1 MLGRLCEPP
10 FFWRRRPLEA
20 QLTILMSL
28 TTCRRSEAEG
38 AFPFLCRRR
47 PAAEAY
53 ARGRFLITMTLRSNP
68 SFFFYFYRNFALL
81 FTTFLHFW
89 SFYGILTCFAQNNT
103 VIISIFLQ
111 RFPIIYIFYGKT
123 APNKTLF
130 TVILFWLLPISFSFH
145 NHKKV
150 SLII

>member
-1 MLGRLCEPP
+1 MLTIVSNSNAGSDLPP
-10 FFWRRRPLEA
+10 RRPLEA
-20 QLTILMSL
+20 QLTILMSP
-28 TTCRRSEAEG
+28 TTCRR
-38 AFPFLCRRR
+38 
-47 PAAEAY
+47 AY

-68 SFFFYFYRNFALL
+68 SFFFYFYRNFASS
-81 FTTFLHFW
+81 FTIFLHFW

-123 APNKTLF
+123 AFHKTLF